1 MSSKKPVFRGLDYDY
16 EAPVVNTPTR
26 ISKATAR
33 AALLSKKLVPGADN
47 YQVEKVL
54 ASVHVLWMMGQHR
67 LPTVKEVCD
76 KVADIDPD
84 VVLRI
89 LKHKRFRTMCLGRG
103 IQWPEN
109 WNEGLHNGAVLR
121 SNLRPEQAQ
130 VLAIVLEPTKEGLK
144 TKLGRAGINMATWTS
159 WLNDPMFAEA
169 VRVSSENMLGA
180 AQSAIHAAVV
190 NGAASGNVQQQR
202 LYYELTGRHDPA
214 KQQTQDL
221 GRVVALLLEVLTRHV
236 TNPETLKNI
245 SSDVDRV
252 MRGQQLKELESLPA
266 NYEVVEKASD
276 EEALSGILIPK
287 ADDELPPDFF
297 DFKED

>member
-1 MSSKKPVFRGLDYDY
+1 MSERKIFPGFDAMES
-16 EAPVVNTPTR
+16 APVTNMPTR

-33 AALLSKKLVPGADN
+33 AHLMSKKIVPGADN
-47 YQVEKVL
+47 HDVDRVL
-54 ASVHVLWMMGQHR
+54 AAVHVLWMMGQHR

-76 KVADIDPD
+76 RVSDIDVT

-89 LKHKRFRTMCLGRG
+89 LKHRRFRTMCLGRS

-130 VLAIVLEPTKEGLK
+130 VLAIVLEPSREGLT
-144 TKLGRAGINMATWTS
+144 TKLKKAGISAQTWAG

-169 VRVSSENMLGA
+169 VRVSSENMLGSAQA
-180 AQSAIHAAVV
+180 AVHAAVI

-236 TNPETLKNI
+236 TDPLVLKNI
-245 SSDVDRV
+245 SSDVDTV
-252 MRGQQLKELESLPA
+252 MRGQQLKELEALPA
-266 NYEVVEKASD
+266 NYAVVSETPTNA
-276 EEALSGILIPK
+276 EALSEVMKPD
-287 ADDELPPDFF
+287 AELPDGFF
-297 DFKED
+297 DLKEE